1 MAEQKRAALIAA
13 VLRLADKGSYRAG
26 AQELADLAG
35 VRRQAVCRYFGSVDI
50 LYRVVARE
58 QWQQVTLPPPF
69 DGFDERAR
77 KAAVWLVLVGK
88 PRD

>member
-1 MAEQKRAALIAA
+1 MAHAISHETLAGSATANRRQYRSPYRSSMAEQKRAALIAA

-50 LYRVVARE
+50 LYRVVAR
-58 QWQQVTLPPPF
+58 
-69 DGFDERAR
+69 
-77 KAAVWLVLVGK
+77 
-88 PRD
+88 